1 MKKSLQ
7 LILIS
12 LLLFL
17 GHATAQNRIVIRG
30 HIFDAQTG
38 QTLANTTVRAI
49 QSKQTVLS
57 SSTGAFTVAIKPN
70 DTLQITHVG
79 YNTERITVTA
89 LSQDI
94 KITLQQQNN
103 ALEDVTINTGYQ
115 KLKPNEV
122 NGSYVV
128 IDNKTLN
135 QQTGLNILDRLK
147 GVTSSLLFTV
157 GKSNNNPQN
166 TTGITIRGLSTIN
179 GPLDPLIVVDNF
191 IYDGNIN
198 NINPNDVQSITVLKD
213 AAATS
218 IWGARAGNGVIVITT
233 KKGHFNQKLQVDFNT
248 DVMVTDKPDLYY
260 NPQISSADYIDFQ
273 QALFNKGYYNAQFTN
288 RSHPAISPAVQVF
301 EDRKS
306 GLISAQDSAQQIDA
320 LKKIDNKQQF
330 EKYFYRKG
338 ITQQYALNLRG
349 GSQNI
354 SWLLSGTYDKDINN
368 LQADYNKINLRF
380 ENTYRP
386 LQNLTINA
394 GVYYTNS
401 NNTSGISPYST
412 VSEINNTRYIPYLN
426 LVGLNGQSTAVLHN
440 YNQRYIDTAGAGQL
454 LSWNYYP
461 LEDYKHSYGIVNV
474 EELMAHIS
482 LDYNLMKGLNVNL
495 LYQYDKQNTNQ
506 TNTQDTSSYYT
517 RNLINTFS
525 QLDRST
531 GVVNYIIPL
540 GGILSKSYSSLNS
553 YDLRSQLNFDRT
565 FNHIHRI
572 NAIAGF
578 ELRDEWASNNGSIY
592 YGYNAEPLTN
602 SSNLDYSN
610 TYPNFITGSKIRI
623 PYGSSLTST
632 DNRFISLFSNASY
645 IYEEKY
651 IVSASIRK
659 DGANIFGANTNDK
672 WKPLWSIGLGWNI
685 SKESFYHIPWL
696 AHLKFSATY
705 GVSGNVDLTKT
716 ALPVGMYGQNS
727 VGTIHIQQLGIRS
740 INNPDLSWE
749 RNYQTNF
756 KLDFTTIHNLISG
769 SLEYYRK
776 KGTNLYAPTP
786 YDYTAWGQNTTIIAN
801 SADMKGSGID
811 ISLHTNNL
819 RGKFKWTTDF
829 LYSYNQS
836 ITTGYYANSSTSIAS
851 FIGTGGTITPVIG
864 KPLYAIAAYKWGG
877 LDVNGNPQGYIND
890 TLTTNY
896 NAISQGALN
905 EGLKGGSIIYAGPAN
920 PTSFGSM
927 MNEFSFKGFALSFNI
942 TYKLGYYFL
951 KPSLSYTSFASY
963 GTYGADYA
971 KRWQQP
977 GDEKKTDV
985 PSFVYPL
992 NSNRDGFYSAS
1003 SVNVDKGDHIRLQFI
1018 NLSYSFPVG
1027 KSNRALQ
1034 NLQLFINA
1042 ANLGILWRANK
1053 DHIDPD
1059 FVNAIPNPKTF
1070 TVGVRANF

>member
-1 MKKSLQ
+1 M
-7 LILIS
+7 
-12 LLLFL
+12 
-17 GHATAQNRIVIRG
+17 
-30 HIFDAQTG
+30 
-38 QTLANTTVRAI
+38 ANTTVRAI

-506 TNTQDTSSYYT
+506 TNTQDTSSYY
-517 RNLINTFS
+517 
-525 QLDRST
+525 
-531 GVVNYIIPL
+531 
-540 GGILSKSYSSLNS
+540 
-553 YDLRSQLNFDRT
+553 
-565 FNHIHRI
+565 
-572 NAIAGF
+572 
-578 ELRDEWASNNGSIY
+578 
-592 YGYNAEPLTN
+592 
-602 SSNLDYSN
+602 
-610 TYPNFITGSKIRI
+610 
-623 PYGSSLTST
+623 
-632 DNRFISLFSNASY
+632 
-645 IYEEKY
+645 
-651 IVSASIRK
+651 
-659 DGANIFGANTNDK
+659 
-672 WKPLWSIGLGWNI
+672 
-685 SKESFYHIPWL
+685 
-696 AHLKFSATY
+696 
-705 GVSGNVDLTKT
+705 
-716 ALPVGMYGQNS
+716 
-727 VGTIHIQQLGIRS
+727 
-740 INNPDLSWE
+740 
-749 RNYQTNF
+749 
-756 KLDFTTIHNLISG
+756 
-769 SLEYYRK
+769 
-776 KGTNLYAPTP
+776 
-786 YDYTAWGQNTTIIAN
+786 
-801 SADMKGSGID
+801 
-811 ISLHTNNL
+811 
-819 RGKFKWTTDF
+819 
-829 LYSYNQS
+829 
-836 ITTGYYANSSTSIAS
+836 
-851 FIGTGGTITPVIG
+851 
-864 KPLYAIAAYKWGG
+864 
-877 LDVNGNPQGYIND
+877 
-890 TLTTNY
+890 
-896 NAISQGALN
+896 
-905 EGLKGGSIIYAGPAN
+905 
-920 PTSFGSM
+920 
-927 MNEFSFKGFALSFNI
+927 
-942 TYKLGYYFL
+942 
-951 KPSLSYTSFASY
+951 
-963 GTYGADYA
+963 
-971 KRWQQP
+971 
-977 GDEKKTDV
+977 
-985 PSFVYPL
+985 
-992 NSNRDGFYSAS
+992 
-1003 SVNVDKGDHIRLQFI
+1003 
-1018 NLSYSFPVG
+1018 
-1027 KSNRALQ
+1027 
-1034 NLQLFINA
+1034 
-1042 ANLGILWRANK
+1042 
-1053 DHIDPD
+1053 
-1059 FVNAIPNPKTF
+1059 
-1070 TVGVRANF
+1070 